1 MQRTSDIGNLARQ
14 RRREAGY
21 TIQQL
26 EELLGCGTRF
36 LSEVER
42 GKGGASIGRV
52 LQIAASLGL
61 EMRMGKSQCAEI
73 MNKPTY
79 DLGAHTGF
87 ERFDS

>member
-1 MQRTSDIGNLARQ
+1 MGMEMQRVQRTSDVGNLIRR

-26 EELLGCGTRF
+26 AELLGCSTRF

-42 GKGGASIGRV
+42 GKEGASIGRV

-61 EMRMGKSQCAEI
+61 EMRMGKKSV
-73 MNKPTY
+73 
-79 DLGAHTGF
+79 
-87 ERFDS
+87 R